1 MNQILF
7 LSFHFFRPTYQC
19 LAVTYI
25 ISVHSS
31 LISLRSGHQMNR
43 EFDRQAIPVRQRT
56 PSKRVRTA
64 WPRRLTESISLT
76 RAKMLSIKGPDT
88 CTFDQTTRPT
98 TSREIL
104 AKPVHVQEVSSS
116 FSSANLFTITPAHL
130 PDCSSNFIEVVLQVL
145 RLCID
150 SYIQVSSFLSLPR
163 QCIRRALATCRLPF
177 AVSFAS
183 PPPRFLP
190 QPFLHSLFL
199 HRCLD
204 AFCRI
209 FLVSSSNF
217 FNTEQFVRFYH
228 KKIVFCQQPQLMH
241 CMGDFFS
248 FHFGLGAPH
257 WSWEPLSSSISINR
271 WALPLGLRMPPSRRS
286 ARDLSCHGSM

>member
-1 MNQILF
+1 M
-7 LSFHFFRPTYQC
+7 
-19 LAVTYI
+19 VTKW
-25 ISVHSS
+25 H
-31 LISLRSGHQMNR
+31 R
-43 EFDRQAIPVRQRT
+43 EYDRQSIPVRQRT

-64 WPRRLTESISLT
+64 WPRLLTESTSLT

-98 TSREIL
+98 TSREIP
-104 AKPVHVQEVSSS
+104 AKPVHYQEVSTS

-183 PPPRFLP
+183 PPPGFLP

-199 HRCLD
+199 RRCLD

-209 FLVSSSNF
+209 FLVSSSNL
-217 FNTEQFVRFYH
+217 FNTEQFVRYNH
-228 KKIVFCQQPQLMH
+228 KKTCLLSTTPAHALYGRLLFI
-241 CMGDFFS
+241 S
-248 FHFGLGAPH
+248 F
-257 WSWEPLSSSISINR
+257 WSWRSPLVVGTPELQHLYQSVSSATWSSYATLPTISSR
-271 WALPLGLRMPPSRRS
+271 SFLSWLYVRPLGFSWLLISAFKLRKTRMVR
-286 ARDLSCHGSM
+286 